1 MNVRPFD
8 WRDLPALNRYRDA
21 SVFLDTSL
29 VLTRGP
35 LVVPGALFSL
45 LARHMGVFTCVIN
58 ENHGGPP
65 VIGQFIH
72 PAGSPFSHLTFLTP
86 DEALDTPCVRTLIE
100 YMMAL
105 SGRRG
110 ALRLLAEVDELSPAF
125 DALRRSSFSI
135 YTRQRVWQFTGFPVG
150 RDRASTWREA
160 LPQDELPIRIL
171 YNNLVPGMVQQIE
184 PSVAQAWRGRPKG
197 MVYYAQGE
205 LLAFVELTYGH
216 RGAWAQP
223 FVHPDAE
230 DMAEHFLDLLSKIP
244 NRRSRPVYVCVRS
257 YQSWLEAAIEA
268 LGAESGPR
276 QAVMA
281 KQLTV
286 QQKAGRTFALPALE
300 GGQPEITA
308 PVARL
313 ETKQD
318 YGTPE
323 NHR

>member
-8 WRDLPALNRYRDA
+8 WRDLPALNHYRDA

-35 LVVPGALFSL
+35 LVMPGALFSL
-45 LARHMGVFTCVIN
+45 LAPHVGVFTCVIN
-58 ENHGGPP
+58 ENHGSRP
-65 VIGQFIH
+65 VMGQFIH

-100 YMMAL
+100 YMMVL
-105 SGRRG
+105 SGKRG
-110 ALRLLAEVDELSPAF
+110 ALRLLAEVDELSSAF
-125 DALRRSSFSI
+125 DALRKSSFSI
-135 YTRQRVWQFTGFPVG
+135 YTRQRVWQLTGFPVG
-150 RDRASTWREA
+150 RARQSTWRAA

-184 PSVAQAWRGRPKG
+184 PFAIQRPKG
-197 MVYYAQGE
+197 MVYYGQGE
-205 LLAFVELTYGH
+205 LLAFVELIYGH
-216 RGAWAQP
+216 RGIWVQP

-230 DMAEHFLDLLSKIP
+230 DVAEHFLDLLSKIP

-286 QQKAGRTFALPALE
+286 QHKAGRTFALPALE

-318 YGTPE
+318 YGTSE